1 MNIFTTLRNAWK
13 TSDLKAKIV
22 FTCFIIIL
30 FRIGINIP
38 VPFVNTDA
46 LQSFFSSQSSTL
58 LGYFNMLSGNALA
71 YGTLFALTIQP
82 YINASIIIQLL
93 TVAIPALERL
103 QKDGGEA
110 GKKKLKNA
118 TRFLTIGIGLIQ
130 AFGYYTIMTNGYS
143 TSLMNLPTGMPEWF
157 GIAIFV
163 VLLLAGSM
171 LVMWLGE
178 SIDEKGIGN
187 GISIILFA
195 SIVSRGV
202 SLVGY
207 CVQKAQTGYWW
218 IIPIFVVLGL
228 VMFAFIVFMDSAE
241 RRIPI
246 QYAKRQV
253 GRKMYGGQST
263 FLPVKVAMTGVMPII
278 FTYAIVGL
286 PATIAQ
292 FFPNSGL
299 AKFVTNHFSST
310 SPIYIILAFVLIIA
324 FNFFYISIQYNPV
337 EISNNIKNNGGT
349 IPGIRPGKPTSDFII
364 RVVNRVTIVG
374 ALFLGIIATVPYIL
388 EAIFG
393 EAMTGLALGGTS
405 VMILVSVALETV
417 VPHKRTG
424 SKIAVGV
431 ILPVLPTESSISK
444 SFVSFSSGGYL

>member
-118 TRFLTIGIGLIQ
+118 TRFLTIGIGFIQ

-178 SIDEKGIGN
+178 SIDERGIGN
-187 GISIILFA
+187 GISMILFA

-263 FLPVKVAMTGVMPII
+263 FLPVKVATTGVMPII

-292 FFPNSGL
+292 FFPNSGF

-417 VPHKRTG
+417 KQLESQMLMRQ
-424 SKIAVGV
+424 SKGF
-431 ILPVLPTESSISK
+431 LR
-444 SFVSFSSGGYL
+444 

>member
-118 TRFLTIGIGLIQ
+118 TRFLTIGIGFIQ

-143 TSLMNLPTGMPEWF
+143 TSLMNLPSGMPEWF

-178 SIDEKGIGN
+178 SIDERGIGN
-187 GISIILFA
+187 GISMILFA

-292 FFPNSGL
+292 FFPNSGF

-417 VPHKRTG
+417 KQLESQMLMRQ
-424 SKIAVGV
+424 SKGF
-431 ILPVLPTESSISK
+431 LR
-444 SFVSFSSGGYL
+444 

>member
-143 TSLMNLPTGMPEWF
+143 TSLMNLPNGMPEWF

-417 VPHKRTG
+417 KQLESQMLMRQ
-424 SKIAVGV
+424 SKGF
-431 ILPVLPTESSISK
+431 LR
-444 SFVSFSSGGYL
+444 

>member
-405 VMILVSVALETV
+405 VMILQSLSMGGTSILIVVSVALETV
-417 VPHKRTG
+417 KQLESQMLMRQ
-424 SKIAVGV
+424 SKGF
-431 ILPVLPTESSISK
+431 LR
-444 SFVSFSSGGYL
+444 

>member
-178 SIDEKGIGN
+178 SIDEKGLGN

-417 VPHKRTG
+417 KQLESQMLMRQ
-424 SKIAVGV
+424 SKGF
-431 ILPVLPTESSISK
+431 LR
-444 SFVSFSSGGYL
+444 

>member
-253 GRKMYGGQST
+253 GRKMYGSQST

-417 VPHKRTG
+417 KQLESQMLMRQ
-424 SKIAVGV
+424 SKGF
-431 ILPVLPTESSISK
+431 LR
-444 SFVSFSSGGYL
+444 

>member
-143 TSLMNLPTGMPEWF
+143 TSLMNLPNGMPEWF

-178 SIDEKGIGN
+178 SIDERGIGN
-187 GISIILFA
+187 GISMILFA

-292 FFPNSGL
+292 FFPNSGF

-417 VPHKRTG
+417 KQLESQMLMRQ
-424 SKIAVGV
+424 SKGF
-431 ILPVLPTESSISK
+431 LR
-444 SFVSFSSGGYL
+444 

>member
-13 TSDLKAKIV
+13 TSDLKPKIV

-46 LQSFFSSQSSTL
+46 LQSFFGSQSSTL

-110 GKKKLKNA
+110 GQKKLKNA

-157 GIAIFV
+157 GIAMFV

-187 GISIILFA
+187 GISMILFA

-207 CVQKAQTGYWW
+207 CIQKAQTGYWW

-292 FFPNSGL
+292 FFPNSGF

-417 VPHKRTG
+417 KQLESQMLMRQ
-424 SKIAVGV
+424 SKGF
-431 ILPVLPTESSISK
+431 LR
-444 SFVSFSSGGYL
+444 

>member
-187 GISIILFA
+187 GISMILFA

-202 SLVGY
+202 SLIGY
-207 CVQKAQTGYWW
+207 CIQKAQTGYWW

-417 VPHKRTG
+417 KQLESQMLMRQ
-424 SKIAVGV
+424 SKGF
-431 ILPVLPTESSISK
+431 LR
-444 SFVSFSSGGYL
+444 

>member
-143 TSLMNLPTGMPEWF
+143 TSLMNLPNGMPEWF

-163 VLLLAGSM
+163 VLLLTGSM

-417 VPHKRTG
+417 KQLESQMLMRQ
-424 SKIAVGV
+424 SKGF
-431 ILPVLPTESSISK
+431 LR
-444 SFVSFSSGGYL
+444 

>member
-1 MNIFTTLRNAWK
+1 MNIFMTLRNAWK

-143 TSLMNLPTGMPEWF
+143 TSLMNLPNGMPEWF

-417 VPHKRTG
+417 KQLESQMLMRQ
-424 SKIAVGV
+424 SKGF
-431 ILPVLPTESSISK
+431 LR
-444 SFVSFSSGGYL
+444 

>member
-110 GKKKLKNA
+110 GKKKLKNEP
-118 TRFLTIGIGLIQ
+118 RFLTIGIGLIQ

-417 VPHKRTG
+417 KQLESQMLMRQ
-424 SKIAVGV
+424 SKGF
-431 ILPVLPTESSISK
+431 LR
-444 SFVSFSSGGYL
+444 

>member
-1 MNIFTTLRNAWK
+1 
-13 TSDLKAKIV
+13 
-22 FTCFIIIL
+22 
-30 FRIGINIP
+30 
-38 VPFVNTDA
+38 
-46 LQSFFSSQSSTL
+46 
-58 LGYFNMLSGNALA
+58 MLSGNALA

-417 VPHKRTG
+417 KQLESQMLMRQ
-424 SKIAVGV
+424 SKGF
-431 ILPVLPTESSISK
+431 LR
-444 SFVSFSSGGYL
+444 

>member
-46 LQSFFSSQSSTL
+46 LQSFFSTQSSTL

-103 QKDGGEA
+103 QKDGGEE

-118 TRFLTIGIGLIQ
+118 TRFLTIAIGLIQ

-143 TSLMNLPTGMPEWF
+143 ASLLTISKYGIPEWF
-157 GIAIFV
+157 GIALFV
-163 VLLLAGSM
+163 VILLAGSM

-187 GISIILFA
+187 GISMILFA

-202 SLVGY
+202 SLIGY
-207 CVQKAQTGYWW
+207 SIQKVQTGYWW
-218 IIPIFVVLGL
+218 IVPIFVVLGL
-228 VMFAFIVFMDSAE
+228 IMFAFIVFMDSAE

-292 FFPNSGL
+292 FFPKSGF
-299 AKFVTNHFSST
+299 ATFVTKYFSST
-310 SPIYIILAFVLIIA
+310 SPVYIILAFVLIIA

-374 ALFLGIIATVPYIL
+374 ALFLGVIATVPYIL

-405 VMILVSVALETV
+405 VMIIVSVALETV
-417 VPHKRTG
+417 KQLESQMLMRQ
-424 SKIAVGV
+424 SKGF
-431 ILPVLPTESSISK
+431 LR
-444 SFVSFSSGGYL
+444 

>member
-110 GKKKLKNA
+110 GQKKLKNA

-178 SIDEKGIGN
+178 SIDERGIGN
-187 GISIILFA
+187 GISMILFA

-292 FFPNSGL
+292 FFPNSGF

-393 EAMTGLALGGTS
+393 EAMTGRALGGTS

-417 VPHKRTG
+417 KQLESQMLMRQ
-424 SKIAVGV
+424 SKGF
-431 ILPVLPTESSISK
+431 LR
-444 SFVSFSSGGYL
+444 

>member
-38 VPFVNTDA
+38 VPFVNAEA
-46 LQSFFSSQSSTL
+46 LESFFQNNSGNL

-71 YGTLFALTIQP
+71 YGTIFALTIQP

-103 QKDGGEA
+103 QKDGGEE
-110 GKKKLKNA
+110 GKKKLKTA
-118 TRFLTIGIGLIQ
+118 TRFLTIAIAIIQ

-143 TSLMNLPTGMPEWF
+143 TSLLDLPTGMPTWL
-157 GIAIFV
+157 GVVIFV
-163 VLLLAGSM
+163 AILLAGSL

-178 SIDEKGIGN
+178 CIDEKGIGN
-187 GISIILFA
+187 GISMILFA

-202 SLVGY
+202 SLIGY
-207 CVQKAQTGYWW
+207 CIQKVQTGFWW
-218 IIPIFVVLGL
+218 IVPIFLVLGIL
-228 VMFAFIVFMDSAE
+228 MFAFIVFMDSAE

-253 GRKMYGGQST
+253 GRKMYGGQNT

-292 FFPNSGL
+292 FFPNSGF
-299 AKFVTNHFSST
+299 ANFVTTYFSST
-310 SPIYIILAFVLIIA
+310 SALYIIIAFVLIIA

-374 ALFLGIIATVPYIL
+374 ALFLGVIATIPYIL
-388 EAIFG
+388 EAVIG
-393 EAMTGLALGGTS
+393 SAMQGLALGGTS
-405 VMILVSVALETV
+405 VMIVVSVALETV
-417 VPHKRTG
+417 KQLESQMLMRQ
-424 SKIAVGV
+424 SKGF
-431 ILPVLPTESSISK
+431 LR
-444 SFVSFSSGGYL
+444 

>member
-118 TRFLTIGIGLIQ
+118 TRFLTIGIGFIQ

-178 SIDEKGIGN
+178 SIDERGIGN
-187 GISIILFA
+187 GISMILFA

-292 FFPNSGL
+292 FFPNSGF

-374 ALFLGIIATVPYIL
+374 AL
-388 EAIFG
+388 
-393 EAMTGLALGGTS
+393 
-405 VMILVSVALETV
+405 
-417 VPHKRTG
+417 
-424 SKIAVGV
+424 
-431 ILPVLPTESSISK
+431 
-444 SFVSFSSGGYL
+444 

>member
-393 EAMTGLALGGTS
+393 EAMTGLALGVTS

-417 VPHKRTG
+417 KQLESQMLMRQ
-424 SKIAVGV
+424 SKGF
-431 ILPVLPTESSISK
+431 LR
-444 SFVSFSSGGYL
+444 

>member
-110 GKKKLKNA
+110 GQKKLKNA

-143 TSLMNLPTGMPEWF
+143 TSLMNLPNGMPEWF

-178 SIDEKGIGN
+178 SIDERGIGN
-187 GISIILFA
+187 GISMILFA

-292 FFPNSGL
+292 FFPNSGF

-374 ALFLGIIATVPYIL
+374 ARFLGIIATVPYIL

-417 VPHKRTG
+417 KQLESQMLMRQ
-424 SKIAVGV
+424 SKGF
-431 ILPVLPTESSISK
+431 LR
-444 SFVSFSSGGYL
+444 

>member
-38 VPFVNTDA
+38 VPFVNAEA
-46 LQSFFSSQSSTL
+46 LESFFQNNSGNL

-71 YGTLFALTIQP
+71 YGTIFALTIQP
-82 YINASIIIQLL
+82 YINVSIIIQLL

-103 QKDGGEA
+103 QKDGGEE
-110 GKKKLKNA
+110 GKKKLKTA
-118 TRFLTIGIGLIQ
+118 TRFLTIAIAIIQ

-143 TSLMNLPTGMPEWF
+143 TSLLNLPTGMPTWL
-157 GIAIFV
+157 GVVIFV
-163 VLLLAGSM
+163 AILLAGSL

-178 SIDEKGIGN
+178 CIDEKGIGN
-187 GISIILFA
+187 GISMILFA

-202 SLVGY
+202 SLIGY
-207 CVQKAQTGYWW
+207 CIQKVQTGYWW
-218 IIPIFVVLGL
+218 IVPIFLVLGIL
-228 VMFAFIVFMDSAE
+228 MFAFIVFMDSAE

-253 GRKMYGGQST
+253 GRKMYGGQNT

-278 FTYAIVGL
+278 FTYAIVGR

-292 FFPNSGL
+292 FFPNSGF
-299 AKFVTNHFSST
+299 ANFVTTYFSST
-310 SPIYIILAFVLIIA
+310 SALYIIIAFVLIIA

-374 ALFLGIIATVPYIL
+374 ALFLGVIATIPYIL
-388 EAIFG
+388 EAVIG
-393 EAMTGLALGGTS
+393 SAMQGLALGGTS
-405 VMILVSVALETV
+405 VMIVVSVALETV
-417 VPHKRTG
+417 KQLESQMLMRQ
-424 SKIAVGV
+424 SKGF
-431 ILPVLPTESSISK
+431 LR
-444 SFVSFSSGGYL
+444 

>member
-310 SPIYIILAFVLIIA
+310 SPIYIILAFVLIIV

-417 VPHKRTG
+417 KQLESQMLMRQ
-424 SKIAVGV
+424 SKGF
-431 ILPVLPTESSISK
+431 LR
-444 SFVSFSSGGYL
+444 

>member
-299 AKFVTNHFSST
+299 AKFVTNHFSSA

-417 VPHKRTG
+417 KQLESQMLMRQ
-424 SKIAVGV
+424 SKGF
-431 ILPVLPTESSISK
+431 LR
-444 SFVSFSSGGYL
+444 

>member
-417 VPHKRTG
+417 KQLE
-424 SKIAVGV
+424 SKM
-431 ILPVLPTESSISK
+431 LMRQSK
-444 SFVSFSSGGYL
+444 GFLR

>member
-110 GKKKLKNA
+110 GQKKLKNA

-178 SIDEKGIGN
+178 SIDERGIGN
-187 GISIILFA
+187 GISMILFA

-292 FFPNSGL
+292 FFPNSGF

-417 VPHKRTG
+417 KQLESQMLMRQ
-424 SKIAVGV
+424 SKGF
-431 ILPVLPTESSISK
+431 LR
-444 SFVSFSSGGYL
+444 

>member
-118 TRFLTIGIGLIQ
+118 TRFLTIGIGFIQ

-171 LVMWLGE
+171 LAMWLGE
-178 SIDEKGIGN
+178 SIDERGIGN
-187 GISIILFA
+187 GISMILFA

-292 FFPNSGL
+292 FFPNSGF

-417 VPHKRTG
+417 KQLESQMLMRQ
-424 SKIAVGV
+424 SKGF
-431 ILPVLPTESSISK
+431 LR
-444 SFVSFSSGGYL
+444 

>member
-218 IIPIFVVLGL
+218 IILIFVVLGL

-417 VPHKRTG
+417 KQLESQMLMRQ
-424 SKIAVGV
+424 SKGF
-431 ILPVLPTESSISK
+431 LR
-444 SFVSFSSGGYL
+444 

>member
-38 VPFVNTDA
+38 VPFVNTEA

-130 AFGYYTIMTNGYS
+130 AFGYYTIMTNGD
-143 TSLMNLPTGMPEWF
+143 TTALFNLPTGMPEWF

-292 FFPNSGL
+292 FFPNSGF

-417 VPHKRTG
+417 KQLESQMLMRQ
-424 SKIAVGV
+424 SKGF
-431 ILPVLPTESSISK
+431 LR
-444 SFVSFSSGGYL
+444 